1 MANPKK
7 NPDVSDL
14 AGQVTYRDNLYTS
27 RVLILPQGRQL
38 SVAGGR
44 VSVSVDDGEAL
55 QYLDAHSD
63 LKPLLE

>member
-1 MANPKK
+1 MAKPKE
-7 NPDVSDL
+7 NPDVSGP

-38 SVAGGR
+38 PVAGGR
-44 VSVSVDDGEAL
+44 VSVSADDAEAL
-55 QYLDAHSD
+55 QYLDAHPD

>member
-7 NPDVSDL
+7 PLDVPDP
-14 AGQVTYRDNLYTS
+14 AGQVTYRDNRYTS

-38 SVAGGR
+38 PVAVGR
-44 VSVSVDDGEAL
+44 VSVSADDAEAL
-55 QYLDAHSD
+55 QYLDAHPD